1 MCLLG
6 LWNVAYPDIGVIT
19 VHDVPPE
26 AEPGHGQTRKNNEEG
41 GQSKVP
47 VKKIGS
53 WKENEVSGFVV
64 FSQ

>member
-1 MCLLG
+1 MCPLG

-26 AEPGHGQTRKNNEEG
+26 AEPGHGQTGKNNEER

-47 VKKIGS
+47 EIKKIS
-53 WKENEVSGFVV
+53 RPSGE
-64 FSQ
+64 

>member
-26 AEPGHGQTRKNNEEG
+26 AEPGHGQTGKNNKEG

-47 VKKIGS
+47 VKKNWIMERKRPIS
-53 WKENEVSGFVV
+53 TSSF
-64 FSQ
+64 Q

>member
-26 AEPGHGQTRKNNEEG
+26 AEPGHGQTGKNNKEG

-47 VKKIGS
+47 EIKK
-53 WKENEVSGFVV
+53 
-64 FSQ
+64 